1 MNKIK
6 IFITVFTLLI
16 LILFTFKVNFKQDL
30 VWNIKNLFPQ
40 KIVFQLKKLYIFYIH
55 NLKNEIILEK
65 KDEIIISSTKSR
77 DFDFISYNN
86 NFFKKNGPKVFLEVY
101 ENKLLTITGT
111 GLISFTDI
119 EIFDQKKK
127 LKVIRSNITSFVNL
141 EQIVKNPGF
150 ILNMKIFKDKIFVSY
165 INELKKDCFNT
176 IFLKA
181 QIDFKKINFQKIYN
195 PNECVNKENVYGEFY
210 IAEAGGAMDIINEDQ
225 MFVSTGTF
233 RFRDFAQ
240 NKENIFGKILL
251 VDFKKN
257 TQNIVSMGHRNIQG
271 MHYDNEKNILLFSDH
286 GPQGGDEINLDLNPL
301 NNNISNYGW
310 PIASYGEHYGGMIE
324 KNKKKY
330 EKAPLYKSHKKYGF
344 VEPLKHFVPS
354 IAPSDILYVPQEF
367 DPSFKNNLYLSSLG
381 FKNDK
386 GRRSIHTFEFNSN
399 YQLDNHEILPL
410 NDRVRDIEYY
420 PKSNSI
426 LLFLEKTASIGFL
439 KKRN

>member
-40 KIVFQLKKLYIFYIH
+40 KIVFELKKLYIFYIH

-165 INELKKDCFNT
+165 INENKKDCFNN

-257 TQNIVSMGHRNIQG
+257 TQNIVSMGHRNVQG

-344 VEPLKHFVPS
+344 VEPLKYFVPS